1 MSIQLT
7 EQQRAE
13 LIQEAQTA
21 FWAALMNR
29 IDPSN
34 QHDLGGWAS
43 VSQMEND
50 EALARVAAEA
60 IEDFLSVV
68 DNSNR

>member
-13 LIQEAQTA
+13 LIEEAQTA

-43 VSQMEND
+43 VSQMGND